1 MSRQRRKPMIVVLEV
16 EVTTNTTHTN
26 PLITKPLKWK
36 KNEWLTSA
44 EAWKVER
51 RKQLPIFGK
60 IGPNKKKRKKEW
72 FETVESK
79 DYGESQTNNNEQQ
92 NKHTI
97 TVTDRQ
103 DVTNQVQDVSNFM
116 RKNFFLLGL
125 DAKKANQRKNWL
137 FILKF

>member
-51 RKQLPIFGK
+51 RKQLSIFGK
-60 IGPNKKKRKKEW
+60 IGPNKKKKEKKNDLKLW
-72 FETVESK
+72 KVKIMGKVRPIT
-79 DYGESQTNNNEQQ
+79 TNNKIN
-92 NKHTI
+92 I
-97 TVTDRQ
+97 P
-103 DVTNQVQDVSNFM
+103 
-116 RKNFFLLGL
+116 
-125 DAKKANQRKNWL
+125 
-137 FILKF
+137 

>member
-1 MSRQRRKPMIVVLEV
+1 M
-16 EVTTNTTHTN
+16 
-26 PLITKPLKWK
+26 
-36 KNEWLTSA
+36 
-44 EAWKVER
+44 
-51 RKQLPIFGK
+51 
-60 IGPNKKKRKKEW
+60 
-72 FETVESK
+72 ESK

-125 DAKKANQRKNWL
+125 DAKKANQRKN
-137 FILKF
+137 